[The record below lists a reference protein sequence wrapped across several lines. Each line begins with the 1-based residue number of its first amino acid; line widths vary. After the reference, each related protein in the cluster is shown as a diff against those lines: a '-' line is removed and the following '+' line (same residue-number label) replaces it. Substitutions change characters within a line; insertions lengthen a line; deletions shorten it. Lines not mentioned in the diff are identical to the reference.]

1 MSCPS
6 IPIRYMRQLLVIFD
20 LDGTLV
26 DSESL
31 CNQAFLDLLP
41 SLNESV
47 EELVDQFRG
56 KRLSEILCDIEHK
69 ISSPLPEGFEQ
80 RYRQRVAELFATELR
95 PVEGVPE
102 MLKTLEFPFC
112 IASSGPPEKIK
123 NALTATQLAPFFGQR
138 FFSSYVVGSWKPD
151 PGLFL
156 HAAAAMGFTPANCV
170 VVEDSPVGLEAAA
183 SARMRALHYAPSF
196 KTSKNNHT
204 FSSMSE
210 LPSILLGMENANTCP
225 A

>member
-1 MSCPS
+1 MS
-6 IPIRYMRQLLVIFD
+6 RLLVIFD

-47 EELVDQFRG
+47 EGLIDQFRG
-56 KRLSEILCDIEHK
+56 KKLSVILSEIERK
-69 ISSPLPEGFEQ
+69 ISSSLPGDFEQ
-80 RYRQRVAELFATELR
+80 SYRQRVAELFATELK
-95 PVEGVPE
+95 PIDGVPE
-102 MLKTLEFPFC
+102 MLKTLELPFC

-123 NALTATQLAPFFGQR
+123 HALTVTQLAPFFGER
-138 FFSSYVVGSWKPD
+138 FFSSYLVGSWKPD

-156 HAAAAMGFTPANCV
+156 HAAAAMGFAPANCV

-183 SARMRALHYAPSF
+183 SAGMHALHYAPSINA
-196 KTSKNNHT
+196 SKNIHT

-210 LPSILLGMENANTCP
+210 LPSILLGIENANAYP

>member
-1 MSCPS
+1 MS
-6 IPIRYMRQLLVIFD
+6 RLLVIFD

-26 DSESL
+26 DSETL

-41 SLNESV
+41 PLNETV

-56 KRLSEILCDIEHK
+56 KKLSEILSQIERK
-69 ISSPLPEGFEQ
+69 VSSPLPQGFEQ
-80 RYRQRVAELFATELR
+80 SYRQRVADLFATELR
-95 PVEGVPE
+95 PIEGVPE
-102 MLKTLEFPFC
+102 MLKTLELPFC

-123 NALTATQLAPFFGQR
+123 HALTVTRLAPFFGER
-138 FFSSYVVGSWKPD
+138 FFSSYIVGSWKPD

-156 HAAAAMGFTPANCV
+156 YAAAAMGFAPENCV
-170 VVEDSPVGLEAAA
+170 VVEDSHVGLEAAA
-183 SARMRALHYAPSF
+183 SAGMHALHFAPSV
-196 KTSKNNHT
+196 KTSKIKSIRT

-210 LPSILLGMENANTCP
+210 LPSILLGMERANEYP

>member
-1 MSCPS
+1 MS
-6 IPIRYMRQLLVIFD
+6 RLLVIFD

-41 SLNESV
+41 SLNETV
-47 EELVDQFRG
+47 EELVDQFCGR
-56 KRLSEILCDIEHK
+56 KLSETLSEIERRV
-69 ISSPLPEGFEQ
+69 SSPLPEGFEQ
-80 RYRQRVAELFATELR
+80 SYRQRVADLFATKLR

-102 MLKTLEFPFC
+102 MLKALALPFC

-123 NALTATQLAPFFGQR
+123 HALTVTQLAPFFGER
-138 FFSSYVVGSWKPD
+138 FFSSYIVHSWKPD

-156 HAAAAMGFTPANCV
+156 HAAATMGFAPENCV
-170 VVEDSPVGLEAAA
+170 VVEDSPVGLAAA
-183 SARMRALHYAPSF
+183 AAAGMQALHFAPSL
-196 KTSKNNHT
+196 KTLKNMHT
-204 FSSMSE
+204 FSCMSE
-210 LPSILLGMENANTCP
+210 LPLILQGMESANAYP

>member
-1 MSCPS
+1 MS
-6 IPIRYMRQLLVIFD
+6 QLLVIFD

-41 SLNESV
+41 SLNETV

-56 KRLSEILCDIEHK
+56 KQLSKILSEIERK
-69 ISSPLPEGFEQ
+69 VSSPLPEGFEQ
-80 RYRQRVAELFATELR
+80 IYRQRVAELFTTELR

-102 MLKTLEFPFC
+102 MLRALELPFC

-123 NALTATQLAPFFGQR
+123 HALAITHLAPFFAER
-138 FFSSYVVGSWKPD
+138 FFSSYIVGSWKPD

-156 HAAAAMGFTPANCV
+156 HAAAKMGFAPENCV
-170 VVEDSPVGLEAAA
+170 VIEDSLVGLEAAFA
-183 SARMRALHYAPSF
+183 AGMHALHFAPSI
-196 KTSKNNHT
+196 KTSKNIHT

-210 LPSILLGMENANTCP
+210 LPSILLHLRSANTYSV
-225 A
+225 